1 MNLIQAIFLGLIQG
15 LTEWFPVSS
24 SGHLALF
31 QNLFSLEVPVL
42 FDILLHFGTLIVVL
56 LVFYKDILKILKAVF
71 RWDIKSDY
79 FRLAIFI
86 VIGSMGTGLI
96 GYFFRDLFVGFFT
109 NLKAIG
115 VAFLFT
121 GVLLF
126 FSNKRGNKKLNYK
139 SSFLI
144 GLMQGVALIP
154 GVSRSGTTI
163 STGMLLGIERKKVA
177 RFSFLLLIPAVVGG
191 LIFEF
196 GDLGSIDLMSSFAG
210 VLVSI
215 LVGYISLKFL
225 LRIIEKGKFRYFS
238 YYCFAVGIITLI
250 LGSFIN

>member
-196 GDLGSIDLMSSFAG
+196 GDLGSIDLMSSFVG